1 MLDQLFSNL
10 PLILFLVA
18 VLVYW
23 VGAFI
28 ILYHL
33 IRFGVGNLP
42 KVTAFVFF
50 AGSAVL
56 MLFAFVYYLNLTR

>member
-1 MLDQLFSNL
+1 MYEQFFSNL
-10 PLILFLVA
+10 PLLVFLA
-18 VLVYW
+18 AILVYW

-28 ILYHL
+28 VLYHL
-33 IRFGVGNLP
+33 IRFGVGNQP

-56 MLFAFVYYLNLTR
+56 MLFAFVYYLNLTL